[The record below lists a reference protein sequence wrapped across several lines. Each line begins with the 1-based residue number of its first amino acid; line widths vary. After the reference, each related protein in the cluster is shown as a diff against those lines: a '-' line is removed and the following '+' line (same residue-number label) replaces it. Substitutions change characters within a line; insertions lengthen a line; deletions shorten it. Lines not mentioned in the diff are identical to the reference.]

1 MHHAIVLGNIPTKMS
16 GHLSDFDIFYEC
28 CWQPWQTRQVYPIS
42 VCVLGC
48 LQSTNVHFF
57 CLFFYSMESFFV
69 RLFSRRLVKYAP
81 TPLPDKLTFFAC

>member
-57 CLFFYSMESFFV
+57 LSFF
-69 RLFSRRLVKYAP
+69 LFNGIIFRSFVQSQTR
-81 TPLPDKLTFFAC
+81 